1 MILPTAFLVV
11 YQRQRHRQRS
21 ALIGTEYSA
30 QITIQ
35 DFDGV
40 IDTHFVLNILKRYD
54 ILKKN
59 FLIKNVIEQPGP
71 VITGQVPAVTGQ
83 VPAVTGQVPAVTG
96 QVPAVTGQVPAVTG
110 QVPVDADRCR

>member
-83 VPAVTGQVPAVTG
+83 VP
-96 QVPAVTGQVPAVTG
+96 
-110 QVPVDADRCR
+110 VDADRHLSRSADKICFMSRRFFNTRFESKNY